1 MPRPSAPSRISRSLA
16 EEASAI
22 PSSSSPP
29 PTLSFPFQY
38 PLLPVPLSVR
48 PASPVTASDRLQR
61 WEQTFHRLSDA
72 LQGDCRAAEHFTL
85 SLVAEDSQF
94 TRFNRA
100 RVRQSGQVVDG
111 FVKLTWIDRQRTCYR
126 DLPFTGQWQT
136 DWPTLQQALVELR
149 REVAQLPEDPYIVL
163 PQALPEGQGH
173 SRAVY
178 GGELLPPKTAIAEL
192 LAPVHNLDFVGF
204 YAAGLSVRAQA
215 DSAGQRHWFAT
226 ESFTLDYSLFNNRGQ
241 AVKGTFAN
249 RQWDSSRYAA
259 NVARA
264 RQQLLLMERPVK
276 AVAPGCYRTYFAPA
290 AMAELILMLSWS
302 CLSEAAIQ
310 QGGSPMELL
319 RLGKKQL
326 SSQFTLRENFSRGLV
341 PQFNS
346 DSEMAPDNLPLI
358 NQGQFVNSLVN
369 GRTAQEY
376 GLASN
381 GADESEDLRAAE
393 VDPGQLAQADVLGAL
408 DTGLYLSNLHYLNW
422 SDRPTGRITGMTRYA
437 CFWVEQGE
445 IVAPIENLRF
455 DDSFFNYWGENLIA
469 LSAEQELVPAVDT
482 YDCRDLGGTW
492 TPGALVEDLC
502 YTL

>member
-1 MPRPSAPSRISRSLA
+1 MSLA
-16 EEASAI
+16 AE
-22 PSSSSPP
+22 PSCGDIARHLACLSSPAP
-29 PTLSFPFQY
+29 VVH
-38 PLLPVPLSVR
+38 PLLTTVLLSVTTFPR
-48 PASPVTASDRLQR
+48 LTATDHLDR
-61 WEQTFHRLSDA
+61 WEQTFYRLSDA
-72 LQGDCRAAEHFTL
+72 LQGECCAGEHFTL

-111 FVKLTWIDRQRTCYR
+111 FIKLNWIDRQRTCYR
-126 DLPFTGQWQT
+126 DVPFTGDWET
-136 DWPTLQQALVELR
+136 DWQMLRQALVELR
-149 REVAQLPEDPYIVL
+149 QEVTQLPEDPYLVL
-163 PQALPEGQGH
+163 PLALPDGQGQ

-178 GGELLPPKTAIAEL
+178 PGELPPGEAAIAEL
-192 LAPVHNLDFVGF
+192 LSPVQNLDFAGI

-226 ESFTLDYSLFNNRGQ
+226 ESFTLDYSLFNVTGQ
-241 AVKGTFAN
+241 AVKGTFAD
-249 RQWDSSRYAA
+249 RQWNSAAYAA
-259 NVARA
+259 NIERA
-264 RQQLLLMERPVK
+264 RQQLQLMARPVK
-276 AVAPGCYRTYFAPA
+276 AVPKGRYRTYLAPA
-290 AMAELILMLSWS
+290 AMAELILMMSWS

-319 RLGKKQL
+319 REGKKQL
-326 SSQFTLRENFSRGLV
+326 SPQFTLRENFTRGLV

-358 NQGQFVNSLVN
+358 QRGQLAHSLVN

-393 VDPGQLAQADVLGAL
+393 VDPGDLAPGDILQAL

-455 DDSFFNYWGENLIA
+455 DDSLFNYWGENLIA
-469 LSAEQELVPAVDT
+469 LTAQQELVPAVDS
-482 YDCRDLGGTW
+482 YEYRDLGGTW
-492 TPGALVEDLC
+492 TPGALVEDLI